1 MTFAKTF
8 SRRTS
13 RLLLSVFLQLLQPKY
28 SDRSFSSGN
37 NYYEYLV
44 DCNSIV
50 LEAILLQQIC
60 SRERLRVMLFY
71 MSLSTQ
77 YGSQFTYR
85 GSQKVNSNHQF
96 ECQITPL
103 PNSYGESLKY
113 YRRGLP
119 AAYKLHILSM

>member
-13 RLLLSVFLQLLQPKY
+13 RLLLSVFLQLLQPTTTT
-28 SDRSFSSGN
+28 STTGN
-37 NYYEYLV
+37 NCYEYFA

-50 LEAILLQQIC
+50 IEAILLQYIIC

-96 ECQITPL
+96 ECHITPL
-103 PNSYGESLKY
+103 PNSYRESLKY

-119 AAYKLHILSM
+119 AAYKLHISS